1 MPHMQFRTFF
11 GIRFIQSSYE
21 DCLRNIE
28 KRLIEGTKTLIVT
41 PNPEIL
47 YDAQS
52 DSVLDAILKK
62 SDIAIPD
69 GVGVFVGYQ
78 ITDSR
83 LPQWMKYGM
92 MPFWCLRAIIHSA
105 SFTKK
110 YGERITGSRLT
121 PDILALAA
129 EHHIGVTIL
138 DPVVK
143 GSALGDILKRSSQE
157 NMQHILE
164 KKYPWIQCN
173 VIISD
178 WSDLAHQSINPI
190 IIATHG
196 NKQQEKIVDTLLTTN
211 PAVLL
216 GIGVGSSIDL
226 LTGFRIPAPQFFRR
240 FGGEWLYRLYKNPQ
254 KHSKRILRVL
264 RFLQLCFQN
273 KHP

>member
-1 MPHMQFRTFF
+1 MMAMQSHTFF
-11 GIRFIQSSYE
+11 GIRFILSSYE

-110 YGERITGSRLT
+110 YGERITGSHLT
-121 PDILALAA
+121 PDILALAT
-129 EHHIGVTIL
+129 EHQIGVTLL
-138 DPVVK
+138 DPLVV
-143 GSALGDILKRSSQE
+143 GNTPGDRLKRLSQE
-157 NMQHILE
+157 NMQSTIE
-164 KKYPWIQCN
+164 QRYPGIQCN
-173 VIISD
+173 VVVTD
-178 WSDLAHQSINPI
+178 
-190 IIATHG
+190 
-196 NKQQEKIVDTLLTTN
+196 
-211 PAVLL
+211 
-216 GIGVGSSIDL
+216 
-226 LTGFRIPAPQFFRR
+226 
-240 FGGEWLYRLYKNPQ
+240 
-254 KHSKRILRVL
+254 
-264 RFLQLCFQN
+264 
-273 KHP
+273 